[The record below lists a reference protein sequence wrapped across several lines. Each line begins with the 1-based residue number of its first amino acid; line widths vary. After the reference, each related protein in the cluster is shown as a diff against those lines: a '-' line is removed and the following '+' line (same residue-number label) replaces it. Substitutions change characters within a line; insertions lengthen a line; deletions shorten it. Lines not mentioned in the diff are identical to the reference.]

1 MFGCNG
7 QFRDYGSGCTLF
19 TVKQNPVH
27 VAGISDGNDGASI
40 ARDVFL
46 LHLLHGKPL
55 RAKIIR
61 CGLGQAS
68 GNSRQMLGGCDLL
81 VGAIS
86 AVLRIFQQ
94 MDHAIGNAVIGFP
107 QGGQVHILLHHAG
120 HAHRLVLLVPPSK
133 ESISCPD
140 RRGCIDR
147 IPFDNPDRRQQQAAR
162 GIKRYPFGIVYDGII
177 ARFAVNLVRKGH
189 QRSVRIPPVPSSSQ
203 SAFDVFPQP
212 ARTWARC
219 RGLTL
224 SPRWK

>member
-1 MFGCNG
+1 MHRAFGGCYTPSTGILVRKATGRPEHFNVGAVFGCNG

-133 ESISCPD
+133 KSISCP
-140 RRGCIDR
+140 R
-147 IPFDNPDRRQQQAAR
+147 
-162 GIKRYPFGIVYDGII
+162 KVYPVLTGVGALTVSPLITPIGDSS
-177 ARFAVNLVRKGH
+177 RPPAVSNVIHLASCTTG
-189 QRSVRIPPVPSSSQ
+189 
-203 SAFDVFPQP
+203 
-212 ARTWARC
+212 
-219 RGLTL
+219 
-224 SPRWK
+224 